1 LSRFG
6 LGELCTIIVNAAPNI
21 KTNKHTMY
29 ARLAKL
35 ALPSPIISIVP
46 YYGIAGTAI
55 TVATLGRPLPACLAH
70 RWPWAE
76 GMCADDAA

>member
-46 YYGIAGTAI
+46 YYGYRWYRHYCGHPRAA
-55 TVATLGRPLPACLAH
+55 ASRLPRSPMAMGRGDV
-70 RWPWAE
+70 R
-76 GMCADDAA
+76 